1 VSEPLIRVED
11 LTVRFGGVAA
21 LADVSF
27 DVQPGLLTAVIGP
40 NGAGKT
46 TLFNCMSGLYRPTS
60 GAIVMDGRD
69 VTKMRPYRIARLGV
83 GRTFQ
88 APALFGGMTLL
99 DNLMLGR
106 YIHGRAGV
114 MRGILLTPGARA
126 EEARQRAKAEE
137 MLALLELQAH
147 RHTLVRDLPYGVQ
160 KRLDLGRALAQ
171 EPRVLLL
178 DEPMAGMNI
187 EEKAALASLIADARD
202 RWGMTLVLVEHDMS
216 VVMDLA
222 DRVVVL
228 DFGEKIA
235 EGTPDEVQRDDAVIA
250 AYLGAGAVEEARA

>member
-1 VSEPLIRVED
+1 VSEPLISVQD

-27 DVQPGLLTAVIGP
+27 DVEPGLITAVIGP

-60 GAIVMDGRD
+60 GSVVMDGRD
-69 VTKMRPYRIARLGV
+69 VTRMRPYRIARLGV

-114 MRGILLTPGARA
+114 LRGILLTPGARA

-147 RHTLVRDLPYGVQ
+147 RNTLVRDLPYGVQ

-187 EEKAALASLIADARD
+187 EEKVALASLIADARD
-202 RWGMTLVLVEHDMS
+202 MWGMTLVLVEHDMS

-250 AYLGAGAVEEARA
+250 AYLGASAVQEARA

>member
-1 VSEPLIRVED
+1 VSEPLISVQN

-27 DVQPGLLTAVIGP
+27 DVEPGLITAVIGP

-60 GAIVMDGRD
+60 GSVVMDGQD
-69 VTKMRPYRIARLGV
+69 VTRMRPYRIARLGV

-114 MRGILLTPGARA
+114 LRGILLTPGARA

-147 RHTLVRDLPYGVQ
+147 RNTLVRDLPYGVQ

-187 EEKAALASLIADARD
+187 EEKVALASLIADARD
-202 RWGMTLVLVEHDMS
+202 MWGITLVLVEHDMS

-250 AYLGAGAVEEARA
+250 AYLGAGAVQEARA